1 MIACRVRWDSLW
13 VEALWGLCLRN
24 KKLAH
29 FPEGPRPLHPHTNGD
44 ITMCSCFSS
53 AALSGGRLEGS
64 QAHRHATGIPPA
76 SSALG
81 ACTTMHHPGVFGL
94 WGQDPGFAPQ
104 YQFVCY
110 TVQLQIPLTVTVVTC
125 TGCTL
130 TISRR
135 FSETAKSRLKAVFE
149 WRICPTVQ
157 VDTMQRGL
165 WCAAFSLREVN
176 QHWKSPGMKS
186 AQSY

>member
-1 MIACRVRWDSLW
+1 MILCRVRWDGLW

-44 ITMCSCFSS
+44 ITVCSCFSS

-64 QAHRHATGIPPA
+64 QAHRHTTGIPPA
-76 SSALG
+76 PPECVRCLYHNAPPRCFWALG
-81 ACTTMHHPGVFGL
+81 TGS
-94 WGQDPGFAPQ
+94 GF
-104 YQFVCY
+104 C
-110 TVQLQIPLTVTVVTC
+110 TVQLQIPLTVRVVTC

-130 TISRR
+130 TISCR

-149 WRICPTVQ
+149 WHVCPTVQ
-157 VDTMQRGL
+157 VDTMQRCL

-176 QHWKSPGMKS
+176 QHWKSPGVMS